1 LKSLFDGEICLLDME
16 GDEEYLETD
25 IRKIFLNNLK
35 NLGIDA
41 EFADSGKLDIEK
53 PPYYSGIFA
62 GSIFGMVD
70 NTGTIKVKGQ
80 NFDYVHIVRRG

>member
-1 LKSLFDGEICLLDME
+1 MKSLFDGAICLLDME

-25 IRKIFLNNLK
+25 IRKIVLNNLK
-35 NLGIDA
+35 NLGVDA
-41 EFADSGKLDIEK
+41 DFDSGKLDIEK

-62 GSIFGMVD
+62 GSIFRMVD
-70 NTGTIKVKGQ
+70 NVGTIRVKGQ